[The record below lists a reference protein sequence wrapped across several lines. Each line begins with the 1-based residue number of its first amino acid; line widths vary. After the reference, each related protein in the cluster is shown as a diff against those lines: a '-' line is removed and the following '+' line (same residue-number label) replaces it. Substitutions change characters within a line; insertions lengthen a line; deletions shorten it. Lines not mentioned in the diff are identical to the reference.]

1 MMAAPC
7 LPRAAAP
14 LVAFAELL
22 RQSEFPISSEQ
33 VTDFLKAVALLGPRS
48 MDHLF
53 DAARATFGPSPDRR
67 QEFAL
72 LFRRHFYGEVDGP
85 DDGVKGGMAR
95 RGDADD
101 AVARRARDVR
111 REKGGTLSSADEVL
125 AARDWDDDDEGRG
138 ALSRFRRLLGRSLPV
153 RASFRTVPAR
163 ARGQLDLRRSLRT
176 LVRTDG
182 DIPRPRL
189 KRRKRVQRN
198 LLLLID
204 ISGSMK
210 LYTAD
215 YLKVAHAIVQ
225 GADRAEVFTLGTR
238 LTRITAALRPASPIQ
253 ALERVSHCVADWD
266 GGTRIGSS
274 LGALVATPRFA
285 AFARGAAILI
295 LSDGLERGS
304 HEEMERA
311 IRQLA
316 RRAFRLTLATPLA
329 ADPQFQPET
338 AALRGILPVLDDLID
353 GSSISSLTR
362 FILALGAPGAVARNK
377 GKREQCDR

>member
-1 MMAAPC
+1 M
-7 LPRAAAP
+7 
-14 LVAFAELL
+14 AFAQLL

-33 VTDFLKAVALLGPRS
+33 VIDFLKAVALLGPRS

-53 DAARATFGPSPDRR
+53 DAARATFGPSPDRGE
-67 QEFAL
+67 EFAL

-85 DDGVKGGMAR
+85 DDGVKGAKAQR
-95 RGDADD
+95 AEADD
-101 AVARRARDVR
+101 AVGQRARDVR
-111 REKGGTLSSADEVL
+111 REKGGTLSSAAEVL
-125 AARDWDDDDEGRG
+125 SARQWDGDCDDRG
-138 ALSRFRRLLGRSLPV
+138 ALSRFRRLLGRSLPA
-153 RASFRTVPAR
+153 RASFRMVSAR
-163 ARGQLDLRRSLRT
+163 AQGQLDLRRSLRT

-182 DIPRPRL
+182 DVPCPRL
-189 KRRKRVQRN
+189 RRRKPVQRN
-198 LLLLID
+198 LLVLID

-210 LYTAD
+210 LHTAD
-215 YLKVAHAIVQ
+215 YLNVAHAIVR

-238 LTRITAALRPASPIQ
+238 LTRITAALRPANP
-253 ALERVSHCVADWD
+253 ARAFERVSDCVEDWD

-274 LGALVATPRFA
+274 LGALVAFPRFA

-295 LSDGLERGS
+295 LSDALERGS

-311 IRQLA
+311 IRQLS
-316 RRAFRLTLATPLA
+316 RRAFRLSLATPLA

-362 FILALGAPGAVARNK
+362 FILALGTPGAVARDK